1 MFRKRSDA
9 DFLAEIEAHVELE
22 AARLREQGVS
32 EEDALSAARRAF
44 GNRTRAQEQFYER
57 NRWLWLDHVRQDLRL
72 GVRLLA
78 KTPGWSLVLVLTAAL
93 GIGASVAMFSVVY
106 PTWLK
111 PLPYGN
117 PEKLYWIN
125 ESSRNNTSSA
135 PTSGTRDS
143 VTYGRH
149 LDVRESTDVFSHV
162 AAFDLT
168 SATWS
173 SSDGVRQLKAAMV
186 TEPFFA
192 TLGVQ
197 PVLGRTFRP
206 DEEGAMP
213 EVAIL
218 SRAFWRG
225 AFGGDPDII
234 GKTIDLRYGQST
246 SVTIVGIMPPSF
258 DFPNHRGRQVVDE
271 EWIPEIWIPWPN
283 RRPRQVA
290 RVVARARPDASPD
303 QVAAEM
309 DRLSQLMRTGMTAEQ
324 RAAQVEYFARPLR
337 EQLVGR
343 SRQPLLI
350 FGGAVGLM
358 LLIACFNIAT
368 LLLSRATSRQKE
380 GAVRVAL
387 GAPRRRIVQQMLTES
402 LLIAVAGG
410 ALGLGLA
417 QAALRAFNASSQPL
431 ALGLPRIAMDSWT
444 AAFAAS
450 LVLVTGV
457 VFGLAPAFSAVGFQA
472 QDALKSETSSVSGSP
487 GMRRLR
493 QALVVGQLTFSLTL
507 LIGAGLLAKTYLQIW
522 FTDPG
527 IDTRNVITIAW
538 QRLPGQERQEN
549 QEMVRQLRAIPGVEH
564 VALTS
569 ATPGTGEGGG
579 INFEIEGRP
588 GRREHAQYMSASTDY
603 FELLR
608 VPLRQGRLF
617 TAADVGLVPHPVVVN
632 EAFARH
638 FFGHENPLGRRFTF
652 LQVFPTD
659 PPIPLVVAGVVG
671 DIRQHELEREPEPM
685 VYGQVESGHVV
696 TPVIRTSVDARI
708 LIPTIRDTL
717 ARGNRNQ
724 PPPEVRTL
732 NQRFADALSP
742 RQFNA
747 ALIGGFALTACVLA
761 ATGVYGVL
769 SYLVTLRT
777 REMGI
782 RLALGAR
789 GEEIVRLVV
798 REGLGLG
805 VAGAVLG
812 VAGAL
817 ALSRFLES
825 MLLNVDPHDPAVFL
839 VETAVLLAA
848 VVAACLV
855 PGYRASRADPA
866 AILRHE

>member
-1 MFRKRSDA
+1 
-9 DFLAEIEAHVELE
+9 
-22 AARLREQGVS
+22 
-32 EEDALSAARRAF
+32 
-44 GNRTRAQEQFYER
+44 
-57 NRWLWLDHVRQDLRL
+57 
-72 GVRLLA
+72 
-78 KTPGWSLVLVLTAAL
+78 
-93 GIGASVAMFSVVY
+93 
-106 PTWLK
+106 
-111 PLPYGN
+111 
-117 PEKLYWIN
+117 
-125 ESSRNNTSSA
+125 
-135 PTSGTRDS
+135 
-143 VTYGRH
+143 
-149 LDVRESTDVFSHV
+149 
-162 AAFDLT
+162 
-168 SATWS
+168 
-173 SSDGVRQLKAAMV
+173 
-186 TEPFFA
+186 
-192 TLGVQ
+192 
-197 PVLGRTFRP
+197 
-206 DEEGAMP
+206 
-213 EVAIL
+213 
-218 SRAFWRG
+218 
-225 AFGGDPDII
+225 
-234 GKTIDLRYGQST
+234 
-246 SVTIVGIMPPSF
+246 
-258 DFPNHRGRQVVDE
+258 
-271 EWIPEIWIPWPN
+271 
-283 RRPRQVA
+283 VA
-290 RVVARARPDASPD
+290 RVVARARPDASPQ

-309 DRLSQLMRTGMTAEQ
+309 DRLSQLTRSGMTEEQ
-324 RAAQVEYFARPLR
+324 RAARVDYFARPLR

-402 LLIAVAGG
+402 LLIAVVGG

-417 QAALRAFNASSQPL
+417 EAALRAFNASSQPL

-444 AAFAAS
+444 AAFAAG

-457 VFGLAPAFSAVGFQA
+457 VFGLAPAFSAVGFHA
-472 QDALKSETSSVSGSP
+472 QDALKRETSSVSGSP

-522 FTDPG
+522 STDPG

-538 QRLPGQERQEN
+538 QRLLPAERQEH
-549 QEMVRQLRAIPGVEH
+549 QEMVRRLRAIPGVEH

-588 GRREHAQYMSASTDY
+588 GQREHAQYMSVSPEY
-603 FELLR
+603 FDLLR
-608 VPLRQGRLF
+608 VSLRQGRLF
-617 TAADVGLVPHPVVVN
+617 TAADLSLVPHPVVVN
-632 EAFARH
+632 EGFTRR

-671 DIRQHELEREPEPM
+671 DFRQHELEREPEPM
-685 VYGQVESGHVV
+685 VYGQIDGGFA

-732 NQRFADALSP
+732 NQRFAEALSP

-747 ALIGGFALTACVLA
+747 ALIGGFALTAALLA
-761 ATGVYGVL
+761 AIGVFGVM

-839 VETAVLLAA
+839 AETAVLLAA
-848 VVAACLV
+848 VASACLV